1 MLPSAQVDCV
11 GVLIASFRSSI
22 PSPPIPLFTLRNT
35 PHGAL
40 RKTRGRVVRYSFLVG
55 ILPPLLHAGLSRR
68 TDTAI
73 LRKQS
78 LWHDSSVELEVFNDV
93 RRGQGSCWN
102 PGRLRVHLRCALSR
116 PVFGRCSHRERSGR
130 TSAP

>member
-55 ILPPLLHAGLSRR
+55 ILPPLLHTGLARRTGSFCFLQRTIALQSLIRASLSTVDGSSRR
-68 TDTAI
+68 VPHPSFLCLDGSSI
-73 LRKQS
+73 RKQRAG
-78 LWHDSSVELEVFNDV
+78 WWPIF
-93 RRGQGSCWN
+93 
-102 PGRLRVHLRCALSR
+102 AY
-116 PVFGRCSHRERSGR
+116 
-130 TSAP
+130 